1 LDIIIAIFVLLLLLY
16 LCLVSS
22 REDWLNLAHYYAYGA
37 GDKDVSATCFHPRE
51 YIIVY
56 AVNNPKFMKAMRKEY
71 PKRNAKK
78 KSTQQGYRFFTNLGK
93 K

>member
-1 LDIIIAIFVLLLLLY
+1 VKKLY
-16 LCLVSS
+16 TPEKKKGK
-22 REDWLNLAHYYAYGA
+22 RKEKKEDWLNLAHYYAYGA

>member
-22 REDWLNLAHYYAYGA
+22 R
-37 GDKDVSATCFHPRE
+37 DKDVSATCFHPRE